1 MKLVKETVQEEPEV
15 NYLHFPGEARPDCPD
30 DEYVSMREAQKMLG
44 LDRRVIQD
52 LIDNGT
58 MAEVKKCKFPPAYYT
73 FRKSDLIDFR
83 IKYTLKEEAK

>member
-1 MKLVKETVQEEPEV
+1 MAKKENVSETCEV
-15 NYLHFPGEARPDCPD
+15 NYLHFPGQERPYSPKD
-30 DEYVSMREAQKMLG
+30 DKFVSMNRAMEILG
-44 LDRRVIQD
+44 LERQAIQD

-58 MAEVKKCKFPPAYYT
+58 MAEVKKCKFPPAYYS